1 MISTMNNNTT
11 AACGS
16 TLEERVAAL
25 EADGPVLQA
34 LHEKVAGLQAAL
46 EAGVGK
52 GKAAPKAKAKAKAEK
67 VKVSLSPSDDMGRLS
82 ADDINTELCQ
92 ARICDEELPGY
103 KPKMFKESQ
112 CQKAKKV
119 GELCTTCNKAFEKA
133 EEYGD
138 DYQAYKQGHGKWLG
152 LITED
157 PHPTAHMLGTTWAE
171 NKVSKVD
178 EAAED
183 SESESAAPAP
193 APVPAPAIMV
203 REIPASAE
211 EMIAVRKELAAM
223 RQELDAVRQELAG
236 IVSKNKVVVEV
247 RLA

>member
-1 MISTMNNNTT
+1 
-11 AACGS
+11 
-16 TLEERVAAL
+16 V
-25 EADGPVLQA
+25 
-34 LHEKVAGLQAAL
+34 
-46 EAGVGK
+46 
-52 GKAAPKAKAKAKAEK
+52 
-67 VKVSLSPSDDMGRLS
+67 
-82 ADDINTELCQ
+82 
-92 ARICDEELPGY
+92 
-103 KPKMFKESQ
+103 FKESQ
-112 CQKAKKV
+112 CQKTKKV

-133 EEYGD
+133 AEYGD

-193 APVPAPAIMV
+193 VPAPAIMV